1 FTDWAVLAAPRF
13 LGRTALAQALN
24 RFALEGAWG
33 ISPHLIPHHS
43 LHSLSGTISQAL
55 TIHGPNYGIGG
66 GPDAAS
72 KALLT
77 AAALLTADRLPRLWV
92 GLTGYD
98 PAPLRPLAATGNLAA
113 ATPPTQCNAVALA
126 LVSADR
132 ATDLSLHIAPSVNHL
147 SNGRAAAAKNLPRFR
162 VETLQAALREPLP
175 D

>member
-43 LHSLSGTISQAL
+43 LHSVSGTISQAL

-72 KALLT
+72 KTLLT
-77 AAALLTADRLPRLWV
+77 AAALLAADRLPGVWV
-92 GLTGYD
+92 VLTGYD
-98 PAPLRPLAATGNLAA
+98 PEPLAQRATAGNPVAA
-113 ATPPTQCNAVALA
+113 SPPTQCNAVALA
-126 LVSADR
+126 LVSAAS

-147 SNGRAAAAKNLPRFR
+147 SNGRPAAAKNLPRF
-162 VETLQAALREPLP
+162 
-175 D
+175 